1 MSINS
6 LFLGSFHDNYLMFK
20 CLLRIENNQ
29 LCSFRMNYE
38 NKEYTVE
45 FKRYYDNSND
55 FIICETTSTIY
66 ANLNR
71 LNQRKQVY
79 PFLSISKI

>member
-1 MSINS
+1 M
-6 LFLGSFHDNYLMFK
+6 FFHDHYLMFK
-20 CLLRIENNQ
+20 CLLKLKNNQ
-29 LCSFRMNYE
+29 LSSFRMNYE

-45 FKRYYDNSND
+45 FKRYYDNFHD
-55 FIICETTSTIY
+55 FIICETTSIIY

-71 LNQRKQVY
+71 LNQRKQLY

>member
-1 MSINS
+1 MNS
-6 LFLGSFHDNYLMFK
+6 LFLASFHDDFLMFK
-20 CLLRIENNQ
+20 CLLRIKNNQ
-29 LCSFRMNYE
+29 LSSFRENYK

-45 FKRYYDNSND
+45 FKRYYDNSHD

-71 LNQRKQVY
+71 LNQRKQLY
-79 PFLSISKI
+79 PFFSISKI